1 MTVETIVSLITNN
14 GAMVAMLIYLL
25 IKDSKMSQANAELTM
40 KNNEIL
46 NRVDET
52 LKLIK
57 SYILG
62 INEDDNK

>member
-1 MTVETIVSLITNN
+1 
-14 GAMVAMLIYLL
+14 MVAMLIYLL
-25 IKDSKMSQANAELTM
+25 IKDSKMSQANTELTM